1 MKTYGSQSVRA
12 EAERWRG
19 GSLKV
24 EGCSLKV
31 EGCSLNVERVKTKS

>member
-1 MKTYGSQSVRA
+1 MGEDGSQSVSA

-31 EGCSLNVERVKTKS
+31 ERVKIKS